1 MSNWI
6 YDSFEEEIFHQYLLE
21 LQDRKIISNIEKPAS
36 LVLSEAVP
44 IKIGKKEVN
53 LLNEH
58 IYTGDFKFEVI
69 EELPLFQTLHE
80 TLISPKQRK
89 QAVIYTQGEDIS
101 KSYDVDGDY
110 HERCFVEVKGNYDN
124 NNMTR
129 LFSLNQKWV
138 YQRYGIYYNLVK
150 VPKIFEKTFTPEAY
164 LKTATGKDRKINFKV
179 KLIDE
184 YLNG

>member
-1 MSNWI
+1 MTFE
-6 YDSFEEEIFHQYLLE
+6 SFEEEIFHQYLLE
-21 LQDRKIISNIEKPAS
+21 LEDRKIISHIEKPAS

-44 IKIGKKEVN
+44 ITVGKKEVN

-58 IYTGDFKFEVI
+58 IYTGDFKFRVEDS
-69 EELPLFQTLHE
+69 ELSIFNHIIAPT
-80 TLISPKQRK
+80 ISPKSKK
-89 QAVIYTQGEDIS
+89 QAVIYYKGGFHSLGYLREWRNEVYI
-101 KSYDVDGDY
+101 
-110 HERCFVEVKGNYDN
+110 EVKGNYDN

-138 YQRYGIYYNLVK
+138 YQKYGIYYNLVK

-164 LKTATGKDRKINFKV
+164 LKTSTGKDRKINYKV

-184 YLNG
+184 YLK

>member
-1 MSNWI
+1 MEYHSW
-6 YDSFEEEIFHQYLLE
+6 EEEIFHQWLLE

-44 IKIGKKEVN
+44 IKIGNKEVN

-58 IYTGDFKFEVI
+58 IYTGDFKFKTDDYRKAFT
-69 EELPLFQTLHE
+69 LDLFQHLGYSK
-80 TLISPKQRK
+80 ISPNERK
-89 QAVIYTQGEDIS
+89 KYCLYGQEYNPTIYHI
-101 KSYDVDGDY
+101 
-110 HERCFVEVKGNYDN
+110 EVKGNYDN

-129 LFSLNQKWV
+129 LFGLNQKWI

-184 YLNG
+184 YLNGI